1 MYADVLERKAC
12 LITMISFCSIEFFFF
27 PFSSQIFGKKEVFGL
42 SLHVL
47 YVVYTKTGQ
56 SSSMLPIY
64 ARSHKAFFSLLLKR
78 RGRQRLSTETGSHI
92 KGIRRKISLLCVW
105 SIAQFHCQIWVW
117 KGITSH
123 ISLTEIFY
131 AIFLNSRLDCLLRSP
146 DIH

>member
-92 KGIRRKISLLCVW
+92 KGIRRKISLLCVL
-105 SIAQFHCQIWVW
+105 IHCPV
-117 KGITSH
+117 
-123 ISLTEIFY
+123 SL
-131 AIFLNSRLDCLLRSP
+131 P
-146 DIH
+146 DLGLEGNYFPYFTDRNILCNLP